1 MNRSHG
7 KQPSPPPPGNVL
19 PPWDLCNTAL
29 PSQVSLEGLL
39 PSVTPAACAG
49 KQVPLWQDSSWGRVP
64 VPAEHYSVPSLMLA
78 HEESHKNS
86 KAPLTASSPVTPA
99 PENSFLKVE
108 AKISPAL
115 ARVWLKATLTPCSQ
129 EISAGWHSGLG
140 LCNSMFPGH
149 YSRLCFLHPFPNQ
162 NTHRM
167 SLISIACIA
176 ASQLAQRGLPYAKAN
191 IACGFPSF
199 NIKLEA
205 ALTTDEE

>member
-1 MNRSHG
+1 M
-7 KQPSPPPPGNVL
+7 L
-19 PPWDLCNTAL
+19 PPWDLCNTF

-49 KQVPLWQDSSWGRVP
+49 KQVPLWQDSSWGRVTLT
-64 VPAEHYSVPSLMLA
+64 AEHYSVPSLMLA
-78 HEESHKNS
+78 HEGSHKNS
-86 KAPLTASSPVTPA
+86 EAPLTASSPVTPA

-108 AKISPAL
+108 AKTPPAL
-115 ARVWLKATLTPCSQ
+115 ARVWLKATLTLCSQ

-140 LCNSMFPGH
+140 LCNSTFPGH
-149 YSRLCFLHPFPNQ
+149 CSRLCFLHPFPNQ

-176 ASQLAQRGLPYAKAN
+176 ASQLAQRGLLYAKAN
-191 IACGFPSF
+191 IARGFPSF